1 MLMIAGVFTLYIYPF
16 NYIEFE
22 YWESLPVLLMASRNL
37 LLIIVFV
44 LVVMGIKP
52 REKIIKESK
61 TNTAIAT

>member
-1 MLMIAGVFTLYIYPF
+1 MLMIAGVFTIYVYPF

-52 REKIIKESK
+52 REKIIKASG
-61 TNTAIAT
+61 TSTAIAT